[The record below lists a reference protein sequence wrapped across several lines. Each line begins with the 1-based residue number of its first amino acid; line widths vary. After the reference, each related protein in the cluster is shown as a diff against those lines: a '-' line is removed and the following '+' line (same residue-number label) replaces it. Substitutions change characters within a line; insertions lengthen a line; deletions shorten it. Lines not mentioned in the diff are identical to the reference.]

1 MAQVHIVLVR
11 PRRPENIGAVARAIG
26 NTGLAGLRLV
36 QPGDWRTVEA
46 FRMAWQAEDVL
57 EDAAVFPTLAEAVR
71 GCRLVAGLSGRGRE
85 VIQHLTPREL
95 AGEIAAIE
103 AEGEVA
109 VVFGNESSGL
119 TLEERKL
126 CQRQVRIPASPRQP
140 SLNLAQAVMIAAYEI
155 LLASG
160 PSPEEP
166 VRRATAEQTERAL
179 LTLRDA
185 MLAVGFLPSEK
196 PEARFV
202 EWRELFG
209 RAGLTERETRMMMAF
224 TRRVKDAGTRAG
236 KPRPRKGAPVPEPAH
251 GAERRRS
258 DDSQEV

>member
-11 PRRPENIGAVARAIG
+11 PRRPENIGAVARVIG

-36 QPGDWRTVEA
+36 QPGDWRTIEA
-46 FRMAWQAEDVL
+46 FRMAWQAEEVL
-57 EDAAVFPTLAEAVR
+57 ENSAVFPTLAEAVG
-71 GCRLVAGLSGRGRE
+71 GCRLVAGLSGRGRD

-103 AEGEVA
+103 TGGEVA

-119 TLEERKL
+119 TLEERSL
-126 CQRQVRIPASPRQP
+126 CQRQVRIPTSPRQP

-155 LLASG
+155 FVGNG
-160 PSPEEP
+160 PPREDP
-166 VRRATAEQTERAL
+166 IRRATAEESERAL
-179 LTLRDA
+179 LTLREA
-185 MLAVGFLPSEK
+185 MLSVGFLPPEK
-196 PEARFV
+196 PETRFA

-209 RAGLTERETRMMMAF
+209 RTGLTERETRMLMAF

-236 KPRPRKGAPVPEPAH
+236 KPPTRK
-251 GAERRRS
+251 S
-258 DDSQEV
+258 

>member
-1 MAQVHIVLVR
+1 MAHVHIVLVR
-11 PRRPENIGAVARAIG
+11 PRRPENIGAVARVIG
-26 NTGLAGLRLV
+26 NTGLTGLRLV
-36 QPGDWRTVEA
+36 EPGDWRTVEA

-57 EDAAVFPTLAEAVR
+57 ENAGVFPALAEAVG

-103 AEGEVA
+103 SEDEVA

-126 CQRQVRIPASPRQP
+126 CHRQVRIPTSPRQP

-155 LLASG
+155 FVANG
-160 PSPEEP
+160 PSSEDPI
-166 VRRATAEQTERAL
+166 RRATAEETERAL

-185 MLAVGFLPSEK
+185 MLSVGFLPPEK
-196 PEARFV
+196 PESRFA

-209 RAGLTERETRMMMAF
+209 RAGLTERETRMLMAF

-236 KPRPRKGAPVPEPAH
+236 KPPE
-251 GAERRRS
+251 RS
-258 DDSQEV
+258 G

>member
-1 MAQVHIVLVR
+1 MAQVHVVLVR
-11 PRRPENIGAVARAIG
+11 PRRPENIGAVARVVA

-46 FRMAWQAEDVL
+46 FRMAWQAEEVL
-57 EDAAVFPTLAEAVR
+57 EDAAVFPTLAEAVG
-71 GCRLVAGLSGRGRE
+71 GCRLVAGLSGRGRNA
-85 VIQHLTPREL
+85 IQHLTPREL
-95 AGEIAAIE
+95 AGEIGAIE
-103 AEGEVA
+103 ADGGVA

-119 TLEERKL
+119 TLEERSL

-155 LLASG
+155 FLADV
-160 PSPEEP
+160 PPPEDP
-166 VRRATAEQTERAL
+166 IRRATAEEAERAL

-185 MLAVGFLPSEK
+185 MLSVGFLPPEK
-196 PEARFV
+196 PESRFA

-209 RAGLTERETRMMMAF
+209 RAGLTERETRMLMAF

-236 KPRPRKGAPVPEPAH
+236 KPPA
-251 GAERRRS
+251 RS
-258 DDSQEV
+258 G

>member
-1 MAQVHIVLVR
+1 MAQVRVVLVR
-11 PRRPENIGAVARAIG
+11 PRRPENIGAVARVVA

-36 QPGDWRTVEA
+36 QPGDWRTIEA
-46 FRMAWQAEDVL
+46 FRMAWQSEEVL
-57 EDAAVFPTLAEAVR
+57 EDAEVFPTLAEAVG

-95 AGEIAAIE
+95 AGEIGAIE
-103 AEGEVA
+103 ADGEVA

-155 LLASG
+155 FLANG
-160 PSPEEP
+160 PPPEDP
-166 VRRATAEQTERAL
+166 IRRATAEETERAL

-185 MLAVGFLPSEK
+185 MLSVGFLPPEK
-196 PEARFV
+196 PESRFA

-209 RAGLTERETRMMMAF
+209 RAGLTERETRMLMAF
-224 TRRVKDAGTRAG
+224 TRRVKDAGKAAPKGRQG
-236 KPRPRKGAPVPEPAH
+236 K
-251 GAERRRS
+251 S
-258 DDSQEV
+258 

>member
-1 MAQVHIVLVR
+1 MAQVHLVLVR
-11 PRRPENIGAVARAIG
+11 PRRPENIGAVARVIG

-36 QPGDWRTVEA
+36 DPGDWRTVEA

-57 EDAAVFPTLAEAVR
+57 ENAQVFATLVEAVG

-85 VIQHLTPREL
+85 RIRHLTPREL
-95 AGEIAAIE
+95 AGEIAAAE
-103 AEGEVA
+103 ADADVA

-119 TLEERKL
+119 TLEERQL

-140 SLNLAQAVMIAAYEI
+140 SLNLAQAAMIAAYEI
-155 LLASG
+155 FLATG
-160 PSPEEP
+160 PPPEEP
-166 VRRATAEQTERAL
+166 VRRATAEQAERAL

-185 MLAVGFLPSEK
+185 MLAVGFLPPEK
-196 PEARFV
+196 PESRFA

-209 RAGLTERETRMMMAF
+209 RAGLTERETRMLMAF

-236 KPRPRKGAPVPEPAH
+236 KPRPRKETRAPEP
-251 GAERRRS
+251 S
-258 DDSQEV
+258 DGTE

>member
-11 PRRPENIGAVARAIG
+11 PRRPENIGAVARVVA

-46 FRMAWQAEDVL
+46 FRMAWQAEEVL
-57 EDAAVFPTLAEAVR
+57 EDAAVFPTLAEAIG
-71 GCRLVAGLSGRGRE
+71 GCRLVAGLSGRGRD

-95 AGEIAAIE
+95 AGEIGGIE
-103 AEGEVA
+103 AAGEVA

-155 LLASG
+155 FVAD
-160 PSPEEP
+160 SPPAEEP
-166 VRRATAEQTERAL
+166 IRRATAEESERAL

-185 MLAVGFLPSEK
+185 MLSVGFLPPEK
-196 PEARFV
+196 PESRFA

-209 RAGLTERETRMMMAF
+209 RAGLTERETRMLMAF

-236 KPRPRKGAPVPEPAH
+236 KPPARNRYQPVVKPT
-251 GAERRRS
+251 
-258 DDSQEV
+258 

>member
-1 MAQVHIVLVR
+1 MAQVHVVLVR
-11 PRRPENIGAVARAIG
+11 PRRPENIGAVARVVA

-36 QPGDWRTVEA
+36 QPGDWRTIEA
-46 FRMAWQAEDVL
+46 FRMAWQSEEVL
-57 EDAAVFPTLAEAVR
+57 EDAEVFPTLAEAVG

-95 AGEIAAIE
+95 AGEIGAIE
-103 AEGEVA
+103 ADGEVA

-155 LLASG
+155 FLANG
-160 PSPEEP
+160 PPPEDP
-166 VRRATAEQTERAL
+166 IRRATAEETERAL

-185 MLAVGFLPSEK
+185 MLSVGFLPPEK
-196 PEARFV
+196 PESRFA

-209 RAGLTERETRMMMAF
+209 RAGLTERETRMLMAF
-224 TRRVKDAGTRAG
+224 TRRVKDAGKAAPKGRQG
-236 KPRPRKGAPVPEPAH
+236 K
-251 GAERRRS
+251 S
-258 DDSQEV
+258 